1 MKKGS
6 DVTFIGSDNQLAY
19 GTIGIVNKKIV
30 NFERNIT
37 FKFKNKYNKKIISY
51 VYSGM
56 SIFNKKLLSL
66 KFNNLKNF
74 EKQLYPLIIRKF
86 KCDFKIFNGFW
97 HSIDNLKDIDNIQM
111 INNKNKYLKLKK
123 LITKING

>member
-1 MKKGS
+1 
-6 DVTFIGSDNQLAY
+6 
-19 GTIGIVNKKIV
+19 
-30 NFERNIT
+30 
-37 FKFKNKYNKKIISY
+37 
-51 VYSGM
+51 M

-111 INNKNKYLKLKK
+111 INNKNKYLKLK
-123 LITKING
+123 N